1 MNIKIIDLGMEFLLL
16 CDSFLEPKHVLS
28 VCDIRDKMFEMVNVY
43 CVFII
48 KASQTVEV
56 QHCCN

>member
-1 MNIKIIDLGMEFLLL
+1 
-16 CDSFLEPKHVLS
+16 
-28 VCDIRDKMFEMVNVY
+28 MFEMVNVFS
-43 CVFII
+43 VFII